1 MNPKDTFKIQRQV
14 EELTAKGLVWESSST
29 CPIPV
34 LLFPKKHGIMCMCV
48 DSQAIN
54 KITIKYRYPLPRL
67 EGMLDELHGLKVF
80 SKIDLQS
87 SYYQIKIREG
97 DE

>member
-1 MNPKDTFKIQRQV
+1 M
-14 EELTAKGLVWESSST
+14 AKGLIHESLGP
-29 CPIPV
+29 CVIPA
-34 LLFPKKHGIMCMCV
+34 LLVSKKEGSMHMFV